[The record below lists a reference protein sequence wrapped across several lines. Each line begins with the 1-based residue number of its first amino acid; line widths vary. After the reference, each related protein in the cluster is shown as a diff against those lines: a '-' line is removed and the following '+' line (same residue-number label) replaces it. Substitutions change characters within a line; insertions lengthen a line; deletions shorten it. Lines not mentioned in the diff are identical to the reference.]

1 MMSRWVYVKK
11 RGIGLHSLRIAREA
25 AWDAGV
31 NSGDDGSMY
40 ATACEQAARQCHD
53 ATVNSLTGHTSTQ
66 GRAPYSRDERSAD
79 TVLMS

>member
-1 MMSRWVYVKK
+1 MNPLFKLISIEHVIIGSRIAERCSINVKK

-40 ATACEQAARQCHD
+40 ATAY
-53 ATVNSLTGHTSTQ
+53 TG
-66 GRAPYSRDERSAD
+66 AERID
-79 TVLMS
+79 